1 MANNDG
7 TATPGHELIP
17 LGGILLTLVHTLLCD
32 YCRCGQQPE
41 LDCSSAGTT
50 SRKLLI
56 MVRSAC
62 QLAVTLPGQDLP
74 AFKSSQ
80 AVHALLS
87 THEKVCPISTE
98 GGVGMGW
105 GLGLGKAYSMET
117 GIAGMGIGAMEIGEM
132 GWG

>member
-1 MANNDG
+1 
-7 TATPGHELIP
+7 
-17 LGGILLTLVHTLLCD
+17 
-32 YCRCGQQPE
+32 
-41 LDCSSAGTT
+41 
-50 SRKLLI
+50 

-98 GGVGMGW
+98 GEVGMGW
-105 GLGLGKAYSMET
+105 GFGLGNAHSMET
-117 GIAGMGIGAMEIGEM
+117 GLGGWGLEQWKLGRWGGDEDWGNGMGM
-132 GWG
+132 GLG